1 MFGKLY
7 EAVLRWAAHKHA
19 VWYLGLLSFMEAS
32 FFPVPPDVMLAPM
45 VLANRRKAWHYA
57 LVATL
62 ASIAGAAL
70 GYMIGMFLYEELARP
85 IVHLYH
91 LEARLETV
99 KKLFVDYGVWI
110 IFVAGFSPIPYKL
123 FTITAGLVNM
133 AFLPFL
139 GASFIGRSARF
150 FLLAGLVYAGGDKM
164 ADGLQRHVERIGWGV
179 VVLLALGV
187 VGYQIWH

>member
-7 EAVLRWAAHKHA
+7 KAVLRWAAHKHA

-45 VLANRRKAWHYA
+45 VLATRRKAWRYA
-57 LVATL
+57 LVTTL

-70 GYMIGMFLYEELARP
+70 GYAIGMFLYEELAKP
-85 IVHLYH
+85 MVHLYH

-99 KKLFVDYGVWI
+99 KKLFADYGVWI

-123 FTITAGLVNM
+123 FTITAGLVHM
-133 AFLPFL
+133 AFIPFL
-139 GASFIGRSARF
+139 VASFIGRGARF
-150 FLLAGLVYAGGDKM
+150 FLVAGLVYLGGEKM
-164 ADGLQRHVERIGWGV
+164 AHGLQQRIEYIGWGAV
-179 VVLLALGV
+179 ALVVLGV
-187 VGYQIWH
+187 TGYQLWR

>member
-7 EAVLRWAAHKHA
+7 EAVLRWAAHKQA

-45 VLANRRKAWHYA
+45 VLANRRKAWRYA
-57 LVATL
+57 LVTTL

-70 GYMIGMFLYEELARP
+70 GYVIGMFLYEELAKP
-85 IVHLYH
+85 IVQLYH

-99 KKLFVDYGVWI
+99 KNLFADYGVWI

-133 AFLPFL
+133 AFIPFL
-139 GASFIGRSARF
+139 VASFIGRGARF
-150 FLLAGLVYAGGDKM
+150 FLVAGLVYLGGEKM
-164 ADGLQRHVERIGWGV
+164 AHGLQRRIEYIGWGSVALV
-179 VVLLALGV
+179 VFGIA
-187 VGYQIWH
+187 GYQIWR